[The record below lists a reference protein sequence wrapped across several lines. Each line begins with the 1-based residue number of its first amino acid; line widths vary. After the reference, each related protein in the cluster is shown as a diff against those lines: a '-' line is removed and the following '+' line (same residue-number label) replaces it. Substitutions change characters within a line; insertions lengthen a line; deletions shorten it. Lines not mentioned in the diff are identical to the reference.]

1 MIAAEL
7 RSGACKIL
15 VVIPCLNEEASVG
28 GVIARALGLRSDY
41 PRLDVLVVDDGST
54 DATAECARQHGA
66 MVLSHPTN
74 RGVGAAF
81 HSGVTFAIERSYELM
96 INIDGDG
103 QFNPEDIPKLLAP
116 VIEGRADMATA
127 SRFMDRRLLPTMPLV
142 KRIGNATMSYL
153 ISRLVMQKFY
163 DVSCGFRCY
172 SRESLLR
179 LNLHG
184 SFTYTQESFLDLCS
198 KNLRVVEV
206 PVPVKYFPDRISRV
220 ARSVFRYARSSGSI
234 IFRAYRDYYPL
245 KFFTYIATGFLLP
258 GLAFGVVFGAHF
270 MITGRFSDYLF
281 AGFISG
287 FLLLL
292 AVLFFVIGIVADM
305 LDRIRGNQERILY
318 MLKVN
323 SSRVEDPY
331 DPPMGESALD
341 RKSKN
346 SASPMRQIDAEPR
359 S

>member
-7 RSGACKIL
+7 KSGTCKIL

-234 IFRAYRDYYPL
+234 IFPL

-331 DPPMGESALD
+331 DPPTGESALD
-341 RKSKN
+341 RN
-346 SASPMRQIDAEPR
+346 PGIARSPIGPIGTEPR